1 MEILKKTGTVLAVI
15 AAGAVIFTIA
25 FIFRNADNDSEP
37 IFSVINDTNTSAAE
51 ADCEH
56 AYESATGDVCVKC
69 GYVFTPEID
78 SFSQTMY
85 SVKDNC
91 PVRST
96 YYQGD
101 NVTQYLNEGEAIE
114 ISGSLLNALD
124 HLWYITEDGCY
135 VYGDNLIS
143 KQ

>member
-1 MEILKKTGTVLAVI
+1 MDTLKKIGTVLIVL
-15 AAGAVIFTIA
+15 AAGAVIFA
-25 FIFRNADNDSEP
+25 LSYIFRDTGSDSSP
-37 IFSVINDTNTSAAE
+37 IFAIADESISKTDSAS
-51 ADCEH
+51 CEH
-56 AYESATGDVCVKC
+56 VYESPTGDVCTKC
-69 GYVFTPEID
+69 GYVFVPEIN

-114 ISGSLLNALD
+114 INGSLINALD

-135 VYGDNLIS
+135 VYGDNLIA
-143 KQ
+143 K